1 MLFLSLFLYLIHA
14 LKGPF
19 FVSIIER
26 WMLLLLR
33 LLEEVGEAEAAFP
46 IIFLPKENIKVF
58 VRFHSWCSRF

>member
-19 FVSIIER
+19 FVLIIER

-33 LLEEVGEAEAAFP
+33 LLEEV
-46 IIFLPKENIKVF
+46 
-58 VRFHSWCSRF
+58 

>member
-1 MLFLSLFLYLIHA
+1 MSLFLYLSHA

-19 FVSIIER
+19 FVLIIER

-33 LLEEVGEAEAAFP
+33 LLEEVSEAEAAFP
-46 IIFLPKENIKVF
+46 ISFLPKENEKVF